1 MKSTAAM
8 FPLLL
13 LLAGCATPPPRG
25 ADRSA
30 SSTADPRLDWFRE
43 ARFGLFIHWG
53 LYAIPAGQWGG
64 ATNHA
69 EWIRTTA
76 RIPLTEYESL
86 RERFNPV
93 KFDAD
98 AWARMAADAGMRY
111 VVITSK
117 HHDGFCLFDS
127 AHTDFDVMSTPF
139 KRDVLKELSEACRRH
154 GLRLCFYHSIM
165 DWHHPD
171 YLPRRDWEAAD
182 RPAAGAAYDRYV
194 AYMKAQLRELLT
206 NYGPIGILWFDGEWE
221 NTWTHERGVDLYHYV
236 RGLQPDIIINNR
248 VDTFRE
254 GMAGLSRDA
263 RAVGDYGTPEQEVPA
278 TGLPGVDWESCITMN
293 DHWGWNKADRNW
305 KSATALIRMLID
317 IASKGGNLLLN
328 VGPTA
333 EGEFPPEAVERLAAI
348 GRWMKVNGE
357 SIYGTHASPLAAL
370 TWGRCTLATL
380 PGGDTRLYLHV
391 FDWPTN
397 GRLPLPGLLN
407 TPREA
412 RLLAQ
417 SGGRMIEITRDEDA
431 LVLHLTGEAPD
442 PAASVVVLDLIGPP
456 DVALPPLLTADA
468 DIFTD
473 ALDVIASTAQ
483 PNVELRYTL
492 DGSRP
497 TATSPALPPLKTR
510 PDPRSPIAH
519 HRTFGVA
526 NLTGTCDLSVRA
538 FRGDRA
544 VSPSTRRRFNKVT
557 PLPAV
562 SPPEPTRPGLEYA
575 YFEGNWNH
583 LPNFENL
590 TPAASGVA
598 PAVTLDPRRR
608 PENFALRFRGFLRVE
623 RDGVYR
629 FWLGSDD
636 GSRMWVSDL
645 FIDNN
650 GLHGAKTVDGAAAL
664 AAGLH
669 PVTIEFFQRSGDV
682 LLEVEYAGPG
692 LERRPIPPAALS
704 H

>member
-1 MKSTAAM
+1 MK
-8 FPLLL
+8 PLVPILASLL
-13 LLAGCATPPPRG
+13 LLAGCTTPQPRG
-25 ADRSA
+25 PSGPRA
-30 SSTADPRLDWFRE
+30 ADPRLDWWRE

-53 LYAIPAGQWGG
+53 LYAIPAGEWGG
-64 ATNHA
+64 ATHHA

-76 RIPLTEYESL
+76 RIPLREYDTLVS
-86 RERFNPV
+86 RFNPV

-111 VVITSK
+111 LVITSK

-127 AHTDFDVMSTPF
+127 AQTEFDVMATPF
-139 KRDVLKELSEACRRH
+139 HRDVLKELSEACRRH

-171 YLPRRDWEAAD
+171 YLPRRDWEAPD
-182 RPAAGAAYDRYV
+182 RPADGANYDRYV

-206 NYGPIGILWFDGEWE
+206 HYGPIGILWFDGEWE

-263 RAVGDYGTPEQEVPA
+263 RAVGDYGTPEQEVPV

-333 EGEFPPEAVERLAAI
+333 EGEFPPQAVERLAAI
-348 GRWMKVNGE
+348 GRWMKTNGE
-357 SIYGTHASPLAAL
+357 SIYGTKASPLAAL
-370 TWGRCTLATL
+370 AWGRCTQAAL

-391 FDWPTN
+391 FDWPKE
-397 GRLPLPGLLN
+397 GRLTLPGLLN

-417 SGGRMIEITRDEDA
+417 SGGRMIEMTRDEDA
-431 LVLHLTGEAPD
+431 LVLHLPGEALD
-442 PAASVVVLDLIGPP
+442 AAATVVVLDVIGPP
-456 DVALPPLLTADA
+456 DVALPPVITADL
-468 DIFTD
+468 DIFTE
-473 ALDVIASTAQ
+473 ALDVIGSSPQ
-483 PNVELRYTL
+483 PGVELRYTL

-497 TATSPALPPLKTR
+497 IATSPVLPALKDR
-510 PDPRSPIAH
+510 PGADSPIGQ
-519 HRTFGVA
+519 HRTFGLA
-526 NLTGTCDLSVRA
+526 HLTDTCDLSIRA
-538 FRGDRA
+538 FRGGRA
-544 VSPSTRRRFNKVT
+544 VSPATRRGFRKVA
-557 PLPAV
+557 PRPAAV
-562 SPPEPTRPGLEYA
+562 ASQPTRPGLEYS
-575 YFEGNWNH
+575 YFEGSWSH

-590 TPAASGVA
+590 APVVSGVV
-598 PAVTLDPRRR
+598 PAITLDPRQR
-608 PENFALRFRGFLRVE
+608 PEHFAFRYRGFLRVE

-629 FWLGSDD
+629 FWLASDD
-636 GSRMWVSDL
+636 GSRMWIDEL
-645 FIDNN
+645 FVDNN
-650 GLHGAKTVDGAAAL
+650 GLHSARTEHGAIAL
-664 AAGLH
+664 GAGLH
-669 PVTIEFFQRSGDV
+669 PITIEFFQRGGDV
-682 LLEVEYAGPG
+682 LLDVEYAGPG
-692 LERRPIPPAALS
+692 VERKRIPPAALS